1 MLYSLVVFSDAV
13 IFFIFAGW
21 VAALV
26 ALIVFCMLTFG
37 FYRTSLLKVEWRI
50 SMVVALS
57 LFINNYSLVWPY
69 TTYGLYRLEQFGIQ
83 EQFNYSYQFIWCLL
97 SFGLVPL
104 FAFIRMSISIAQL
117 KELNRRNMPTKDI
130 LRGTAN

>member
-1 MLYSLVVFSDAV
+1 MLYSLVVFSDAA
-13 IFFIFAGW
+13 IFFWFAGW
-21 VAALV
+21 IAATIAAV
-26 ALIVFCMLTFG
+26 VFCTLTFG

-69 TTYGLYRLEQFGIQ
+69 TTYGLYRLEQFDIQ

-117 KELNRRNMPTKDI
+117 KELNRRNLLAKDQPFS
-130 LRGTAN
+130 TTN